1 MSEST
6 STPTLTKSLRAF
18 GEMPAE
24 GGDADPLIEVMN
36 SLAHQAADRIEA
48 LEAALRRIVEA
59 TPFSTN
65 SATPQHMASWTKAVA
80 QTALNDGE

>member
-1 MSEST
+1 MASEST

-48 LEAALRRIVEA
+48 LEADLKMLICLDVTAREGQ
-59 TPFSTN
+59 
-65 SATPQHMASWTKAVA
+65 SAFAEWRNKYERKSR
-80 QTALNDGE
+80 